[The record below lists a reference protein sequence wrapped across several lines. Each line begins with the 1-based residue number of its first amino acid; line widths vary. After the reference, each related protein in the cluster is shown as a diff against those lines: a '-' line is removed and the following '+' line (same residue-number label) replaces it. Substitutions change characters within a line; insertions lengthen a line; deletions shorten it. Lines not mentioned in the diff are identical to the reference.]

1 MLKGKAKE
9 LFEKWYKLKN
19 INFRCQSNAEGD
31 IELYN
36 IQIELFYDMPD
47 SMQYGVLVDF
57 FDSVGIYVSNN
68 HNIDLYCSKLDG
80 AYYKIDYNNN
90 EGMPTIVM
98 NKFKTR
104 PEARTKAIEKAVE
117 ILNERK

>member
-1 MLKGKAKE
+1 MKLTGNSLE
-9 LFEKWYKLKN
+9 QFEKWYKECYDKENLP
-19 INFRCQSNAEGD
+19 
-31 IELYN
+31 Y
-36 IQIELFYDMPD
+36 IQGFYA
-47 SMQYGVLVDF
+47 SSFSIQYGVLIDF

-80 AYYKIDYNNN
+80 AYYKIDYSNN

-104 PEARTKAIEKAVE
+104 PQARAKAIEMANE
-117 ILNERK
+117 ILNSRV